1 MKVRLSHVTNSSS
14 SSFIISKDQI
24 SYDKLIEVLLE
35 IANKEAD
42 NYDDLDIYYNL
53 EEDVTSDCVAGRYH
67 IKEATEE
74 NPLDGDG
81 YEWCKYCSSEPYD
94 HHWFID
100 NESCGRY
107 DWDIIE
113 EVLNKY
119 GIDYECGYCD

>member
-74 NPLDGDG
+74 NPLDRDG
-81 YEWCKYCSSEPYD
+81 YKWDKYSEPYD